1 MEKLECLSFFNI
13 IEMLN
18 GYFAKFDDDF
28 DDYDDYDEI
37 VDDEVDNVDDV
48 IDNIDDNYL
57 NNN

>member
-1 MEKLECLSFFNI
+1 MGVEI
-13 IEMLN
+13 V
-18 GYFAKFDDDF
+18 GDAKVKVSVE

-37 VDDEVDNVDDV
+37 VDEEVDNVDDV